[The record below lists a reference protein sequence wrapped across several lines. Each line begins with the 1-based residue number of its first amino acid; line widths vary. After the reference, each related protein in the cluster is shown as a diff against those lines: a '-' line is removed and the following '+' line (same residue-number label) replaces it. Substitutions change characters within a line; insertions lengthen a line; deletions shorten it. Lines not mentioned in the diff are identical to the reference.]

1 MLKDNGLKKNRRD
14 KPLRCGG
21 SRSTQRK
28 EVKRDNQ
35 KVIMKELKNIISA
48 IEDLKKTN
56 KTAIATLVKVSGS
69 TYRSPG
75 ARMLISA
82 DGNSIGSISGGC
94 LESDVFEKAQTVI
107 KSENPRLIKYDTTSE
122 EDMIWGLGL
131 GCQGIA
137 YVLIEPLQE
146 NKLQEITFI
155 EKCLS
160 SRTYG
165 AIATVIIVEDDTQ
178 AQLGQRLLLGDDT
191 IINNFT
197 DNNFLTE
204 LLSDTKAALENN
216 QSILKEYNLATG
228 KIEVFIEVIQ
238 PPLSII
244 IFGAGYDVLPLVNF
258 SKQLGWD
265 VTVVDNR
272 QREASKKRFE
282 QADKIQL
289 SAPEE
294 ILENIEITE
303 RTVAVV
309 MTHNYLDDLEML
321 KLLVPSNLKYLGI
334 LGPKKRTNLILKEL
348 QEEGITVNANIY
360 SPVGLDIGADN
371 AEEIALSV
379 VAEIQAVISQR
390 DPGFLRNRNA
400 PIHAKKE

>member
-1 MLKDNGLKKNRRD
+1 
-14 KPLRCGG
+14 
-21 SRSTQRK
+21 
-28 EVKRDNQ
+28 
-35 KVIMKELKNIISA
+35 MKELKNIISA
-48 IEDLKKTN
+48 IENLKETN

-82 DGNSIGSISGGC
+82 NADTIGAISGGC
-94 LESDVFEKAQTVI
+94 LESDVFEKSQSVI
-107 KSENPRLIKYDTTSE
+107 AEGKPRVIKYDTTSE

-137 YVLIEPLQE
+137 YVLIEALQE
-146 NKLQEITFI
+146 NKLQEIAFI
-155 EKCLS
+155 KKCLA

-165 AIATVIIVEDDTQ
+165 AIATVILVEGDTQ
-178 AQLGQRLLLGDDT
+178 TQVGQRLLLGDDT
-191 IINNFT
+191 IINNLT
-197 DNNFLTE
+197 DDNLLTE
-204 LLSDTKAALENN
+204 VLSDTKAALQENN
-216 QSILKEYNLATG
+216 SILKEYDLASG

-238 PPLSII
+238 PPLSLIL
-244 IFGAGYDVLPLVNF
+244 FGAGYDVLPLVNF

-272 QREASKKRFE
+272 CREASKKRFA

-289 SAPEE
+289 SAPENV
-294 ILENIEITE
+294 LENIEITE

-309 MTHNYLDDLEML
+309 MSHNYLDDLEML
-321 KLLVPSNLKYLGI
+321 KVLLPSNLKYLGI
-334 LGPKKRTNLILKEL
+334 LGPKKRTNRILEELKEDK
-348 QEEGITVNANIY
+348 ITVNANIY

-371 AEEIALSV
+371 AEEIALSIV
-379 VAEIQAVISQR
+379 SEIQAVISGR
-390 DPGFLRNRNA
+390 NAGFLRNRNA